1 MTAILGQY
9 AAAVRDIA
17 ILVAAALALLSFGLS
32 LRTSV
37 QAETGRVVVW
47 RLPLLRH
54 VKVEGQEIR
63 RPSARELA
71 QESEEDNDV
80 TQADDTQ
87 NAAAGPEPTSPGGT
101 IEPDEDEQP
110 TAVSGW
116 VHVPAAM
123 DRSRVPV
130 ELPMIRLSPTRRS
143 GRSRLHLQAKA
154 TSGGQGMLGAFPN
167 IRVSRA
173 VDPASDVHNPLTG
186 SDAGR
191 LRDAIVGS
199 WVTSL
204 WS

>member
-1 MTAILGQY
+1 VTAILGQY

-17 ILVAAALALLSFGLS
+17 ILVAAALALLSFGLT

-110 TAVSGW
+110 TAVSGC
-116 VHVPAAM
+116 
-123 DRSRVPV
+123 
-130 ELPMIRLSPTRRS
+130 IRLGPCPC
-143 GRSRLHLQAKA
+143 GH
-154 TSGGQGMLGAFPN
+154 G
-167 IRVSRA
+167 
-173 VDPASDVHNPLTG
+173 PL
-186 SDAGR
+186 S
-191 LRDAIVGS
+191 
-199 WVTSL
+199 
-204 WS
+204 